1 MVPSKV
7 SNDEIMN
14 AKNENRL
21 LLALTTV
28 MIVFAVP
35 YLLVKTGVWGAA
47 VSDASDASGRLPM
60 RDPDDLPVIQ
70 QLAKFSMTN
79 QLGETVRRD
88 DLLGQV
94 WVADVIFTR
103 CPGPCAMMTTR
114 LADLQAAIP
123 KEWPVRFVSLTADT
137 EYDTPDVLRGYAQ
150 SYQADSQRWSFL
162 HASKPAIVDLAVKNL
177 KLIVLDKEQ
186 QRQSAHDL
194 FIHSTTLALV
204 DKRGRLRGAFES
216 VPPARPEVAVVEAG
230 TPETGNSDSVD
241 NWETELKPRLLRAIE
256 RLIAES

>member
-1 MVPSKV
+1 MS
-7 SNDEIMN
+7 

-21 LLALTTV
+21 LLVMTTV
-28 MIVFAVP
+28 MLVLAIP

-47 VSDASDASGRLPM
+47 VSDASDASSHLPM

-70 QLAKFSMTN
+70 QLANFSMTN
-79 QLGETVRRD
+79 QMGETVSRD

-114 LADLQAAIP
+114 LADLQASIP
-123 KEWPVRFVSLTADT
+123 KAWPVKFVSLTADT
-137 EYDTPDVLRGYAQ
+137 EYDTPDVLRSYAE

-162 HASKPAIVDLAVKNL
+162 HASKPAIADLAVKNL

-186 QRQSAHDL
+186 ERQSAEDL

-216 VPPARPEVAVVEAG
+216 VPPPGLEVAAVDDDTAESDPVEG
-230 TPETGNSDSVD
+230 GSTDSVD
-241 NWETELKPRLLRAIE
+241 NWESVLKPRLLRAIE

>member
-1 MVPSKV
+1 
-7 SNDEIMN
+7 MN

-21 LLALTTV
+21 LLAMMTV
-28 MIVFAVP
+28 MLVLAVP

-47 VSDASDASGRLPM
+47 VSDASAAADQLPM

-70 QLAKFSMTN
+70 QLADFSMTN
-79 QLGETVRRD
+79 QLGETVRRA
-88 DLLGQV
+88 DLLGQI

-114 LADLQAAIP
+114 MADLQATIP
-123 KEWPVRFVSLTADT
+123 DQWPVKFVSLTADT
-137 EYDTPDVLRGYAQ
+137 QYDTPDVLRKYAE

-162 HASKPAIVDLAVKNL
+162 HASKPAIVDLAVQNL

-186 QRQSAHDL
+186 ERQSAEDL

-204 DKRGRLRGAFES
+204 DKQGRLRGAFES
-216 VPPARPEVAVVEAG
+216 VPTPAPEIVASEASPSEVG
-230 TPETGNSDSVD
+230 PVDSVD

-256 RLIAES
+256 RLIAEN